1 MSHASS
7 RKCTRCI
14 SLKGFKMTKRV
25 VVEGEIVVREGH
37 NNSQEFFEN
46 EVFLLDDAVA
56 TKQQAM
62 SILKKGLLAER
73 FRKRDGFKR
82 VREFFIVEFSNTQE
96 QAESGDLDKLL
107 IRASELGCMPENL
120 GNYKRPDHKLKALE
134 KAIATAEARKAKVDT
149 KEQDL
154 GYID

>member
-1 MSHASS
+1 MPSASA
-7 RKCTRCI
+7 CIGTRWV
-14 SLKGFKMTKRV
+14 SLKGFNMTKRV

-37 NNSQEFFEN
+37 NTSQEFFEN
-46 EVFLLDDAVA
+46 EVFLFDDAVA

-82 VREFFIVEFSNTQE
+82 VREFFIVEFSDSKE
-96 QAESGDLDKLL
+96 EAESGDLDKLL

-120 GNYKRPDHKLKALE
+120 ANYKRPDHKLKALE
-134 KAIATAEARKAKVDT
+134 KAIAAAETRKAKTDT